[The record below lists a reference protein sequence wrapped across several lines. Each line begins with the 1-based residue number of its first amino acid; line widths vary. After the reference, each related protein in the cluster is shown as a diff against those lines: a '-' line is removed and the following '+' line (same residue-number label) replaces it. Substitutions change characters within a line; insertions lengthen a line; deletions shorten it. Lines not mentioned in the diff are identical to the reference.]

1 MQWQSGCREKRNEG
15 PQEVRAMIELKE
27 EYVVG
32 GDGRP
37 TAVVLDV
44 RAYRRLL
51 RHVEEL
57 EDALALDEAVR
68 TAQSFRPYIRPRGSA
83 YRR

>member
-1 MQWQSGCREKRNEG
+1 M
-15 PQEVRAMIELKE
+15 VALKE
-27 EYVVG
+27 KYVVG

-37 TAVVLDV
+37 TAVMLDL

-51 RHVEEL
+51 RHVDAL

-68 TAQSFRPYIRPRGSA
+68 TAQRFRPYAEIRAELKKEGRL
-83 YRR
+83 

>member
-1 MQWQSGCREKRNEG
+1 
-15 PQEVRAMIELKE
+15 MIDLKE
-27 EYVVG
+27 RYVVA

-37 TAVVLDV
+37 TAVMLDV

-68 TAQSFRPYIRPRGSA
+68 TAGSFRPYAEIRAELKKEGRL
-83 YRR
+83 

>member
-1 MQWQSGCREKRNEG
+1 
-15 PQEVRAMIELKE
+15 MIDLKE
-27 EYVVG
+27 RYVVA

-37 TAVVLDV
+37 TAVMLDV

-68 TAQSFRPYIRPRGSA
+68 AGGSFRPYADIRAGLKKEGRL
-83 YRR
+83 

>member
-1 MQWQSGCREKRNEG
+1 VRE
-15 PQEVRAMIELKE
+15 MIELKE
-27 EYVVG
+27 KYVVG

-37 TAVVLDV
+37 TAVVLDM

-68 TAQSFRPYIRPRGSA
+68 TAESFRPYSEIRAELKKEGRL
-83 YRR
+83 